1 MSYLRSLETEFG
13 ESSNSIRV
21 ELNKLESAGLL
32 NSTTNGNKKMFF
44 ANSNHPL
51 FDDIHRILMKF
62 VGLDQIIEK
71 ITSQI
76 GELQAAY
83 LIGKFATGNDSP
95 IIDMILVGNNLDRN
109 YIDSLISKAENFI
122 SRKVKYIILNPEEM
136 IRIFNNK
143 PVLLIWWADT
153 SRH

>member
-32 NSTTNGNKKMFF
+32 NSTTDGNKKMFF

-62 VGLDQIIEK
+62 VGIDQIIEK

-109 YIDSLISKAENFI
+109 YIDNLISKAENFI
-122 SRKVKYIILNPEEM
+122 SRKVKYIILSPEEM

>member
-32 NSTTNGNKKMFF
+32 NSTTDGNKKMFF

-51 FDDIHRILMKF
+51 FDDIHRILLKF
-62 VGLDQIIEK
+62 VGIDQIIEK

-109 YIDSLISKAENFI
+109 YIDTLVSKAESFI
-122 SRKVKYIILNPEEM
+122 SRKVKYIILNQEEM

-143 PVLLIWWADT
+143 PILLIWRADK
-153 SRH
+153 

>member
-32 NSTTNGNKKMFF
+32 NSTTDGNKKMFF